1 MPIDPA
7 MLAKSIATLTDLDP
21 ERDLAATLEQA
32 VVAAKQ
38 LFAVDAA
45 GIMLA
50 DADGRL
56 RWASASD
63 PLAQALEDNQETF
76 AAGPCLQAFTSGRP
90 AVISDATLE
99 PRWGEITLAFVELQ
113 IRSGLSVPVA
123 AGRRPDRHPG
133 CVRGRPRGLGRDRGQ
148 RPADLCRAGRDPA
161 RDGRQGRAERPAGRA
176 TPGRPGLGS

>member
-1 MPIDPA
+1 M
-7 MLAKSIATLTDLDP
+7 
-21 ERDLAATLEQA
+21 
-32 VVAAKQ
+32 VAAKQ

-63 PLAQALEDNQETF
+63 PVAQILEDNQETF
-76 AAGPCLQAFTSGRP
+76 AAGPCLQAFATGRP
-90 AVISDATLE
+90 AVIYDATLE

-113 IRSGLSVPVA
+113 IRSGLSVPVQLGGGPIGTLDVYA
-123 AGRRPDRHPG
+123 AAPG
-133 CVRGRPRGLGRDRGQ
+133 GWDDDRGQ

-161 RDGRQGRAERPAGRA
+161 RDGRQGPAERPVGRA
-176 TPGRPGLGS
+176 TPGRRWRLGAPDRAGQGRR

>member
-21 ERDLAATLEQA
+21 ERDLAATLDQA

-38 LFAVDAA
+38 LFGVDAA

-63 PLAQALEDNQETF
+63 PLAQVLEDNQETF
-76 AAGPCLQAFTSGRP
+76 AAGPCLQAFASGRP
-90 AVISDATLE
+90 AVIHDATLE
-99 PRWGEITLAFVELQ
+99 PPLGRDHPGLCRAADPLGVE
-113 IRSGLSVPVA
+113 RPGRA
-123 AGRRPDRHPG
+123 RRRPDRHLG
-133 CVRGRPRGLGRDRGQ
+133 CVRRRPRRLGPD
-148 RPADLCRAGRDPA
+148 
-161 RDGRQGRAERPAGRA
+161 
-176 TPGRPGLGS
+176 